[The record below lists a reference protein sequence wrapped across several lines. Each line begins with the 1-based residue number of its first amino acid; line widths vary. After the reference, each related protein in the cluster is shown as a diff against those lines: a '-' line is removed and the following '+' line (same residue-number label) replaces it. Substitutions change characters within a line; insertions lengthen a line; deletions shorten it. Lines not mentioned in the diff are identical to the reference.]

1 MDGERMTGKLDT
13 GPQRPSLCQCRVSRP
28 AARNTAKA
36 LATCCLRRSRS
47 GSRSDLSYFRCCAAF
62 TAYLFAALQSRKD
75 RLETRSK
82 FTRTWAA
89 EYYIVFNLGYEI

>member
-47 GSRSDLSYFRCCAAF
+47 GSRSDL
-62 TAYLFAALQSRKD
+62 
-75 RLETRSK
+75 
-82 FTRTWAA
+82 
-89 EYYIVFNLGYEI
+89 